1 MLQDG
6 MNQVNFIRTDI
17 LVVIVQIISGIG
29 CQDQNHHSHISRRES
44 DRMPERKQ
52 MVHFCA
58 KCGKE
63 MSYKEKKMIYIYDVI
78 HKKHFASS
86 DFCPK
91 KRMAINLCADCCYEI
106 EKIICEWKGE

>member
-1 MLQDG
+1 MTSNG
-6 MNQVNFIRTDI
+6 NVGVEMENVI
-17 LVVIVQIISGIG
+17 L
-29 CQDQNHHSHISRRES
+29 SHISRMES

>member
-1 MLQDG
+1 MHLTG
-6 MNQVNFIRTDI
+6 KAVGVAYSKGRRIIGTDAKI
-17 LVVIVQIISGIG
+17 LYGIIDI
-29 CQDQNHHSHISRRES
+29 ISRRES